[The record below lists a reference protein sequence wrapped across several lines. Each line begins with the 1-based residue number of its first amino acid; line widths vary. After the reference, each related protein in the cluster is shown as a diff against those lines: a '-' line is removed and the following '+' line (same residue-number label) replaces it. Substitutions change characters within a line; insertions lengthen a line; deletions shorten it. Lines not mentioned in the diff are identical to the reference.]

1 MKEET
6 YLKLST
12 LLLAEEGYRK
22 FPYKDSEGILTI
34 GIGRNIQ
41 DKGVSR
47 IEANYLLKNDILD
60 AQDDLIRVIDNFDQL
75 PEYVQIVLLDM
86 AFNMGIVK
94 LLDFEK
100 MLHAVENKDFKNAA
114 FEMMNSKW
122 ATQVGYRAKN
132 LAKMMEES

>member
-22 FPYKDSEGILTI
+22 FPYKDTEGILTI
-34 GIGRNIQ
+34 GIGRNLQ
-41 DKGVSR
+41 DKGLTR
-47 IEANYLLKNDILD
+47 LEANYLLKNDILD
-60 AQDDLIRVIDNFDQL
+60 AQDDLIRILDNFDQL
-75 PEYVQIVLLDM
+75 PENVQIVLLDM
-86 AFNMGIVK
+86 VFNMGIIK
-94 LLDFEK
+94 LLEFEK
-100 MLHAVENKDFKNAA
+100 MLYAVESKDFKTASK
-114 FEMMNSKW
+114 EMLNSKW